1 MATRLE
7 IPAVQSVSQK
17 KKHDEA
23 MKKLP
28 TSEKGAKLKA
38 RLTEQQQKRM
48 SDMASSMSNRLQF
61 LQTTDVKNKKFEVD
75 RLRGLLE
82 HGPMAYAT
90 DGSYRPIQLNQQ
102 QRTSLSS
109 RGLMLTNQIRNAQP
123 IIGAQGRYLFA

>member
-48 SDMASSMSNRLQF
+48 SDMASSIANRLQF
-61 LQTTDVKNKKFEVD
+61 LQTTDVKNKKMEAD
-75 RLRGLLE
+75 RLRGLLQN
-82 HGPMAYAT
+82 GPMAYAT
-90 DGSYRPIQLNQQ
+90 DGNYRPIQLSQQ
-102 QRTSLSS
+102 QRTNLQN
-109 RGLMLTNQIRNAQP
+109 RQQRLTYEVRNAQP